1 MPRHRPEVPESL
13 LGTVA
18 NGIDERGV
26 GELFRAVGRIEERR
40 AALGSRGIAAVAL
53 GAACGVD
60 RGAAFQLGLW
70 PVGATGDT
78 KYGRHRGCHAT
89 HGESNARRRHDS
101 SVHRYRRTV
110 QRPTPLRTPAVAVFS
125 VALAL
130 LAGACGSDAATT
142 GDSRAPATAIG
153 EADAPSTSTSAATT
167 TSSSTSTSTTTSTSS
182 STTTS
187 TSSTTTTTSTSTVA
201 VQATVGLLD
210 LSADRIEL
218 GVSAGG
224 RPIVAE
230 QSGTPGG
237 RRVLVIGVIHGD
249 EDAGMAIVDELR
261 AEPVPDGVELWIV
274 ESMNPDGQTNQVRSN
289 DNGVDLNRNFPYKW
303 GPIGVPGDSQF
314 AGTGPASEPET
325 QAMVNFMTQ
334 LQPDI
339 TIWYHQDLFVV
350 NPSQGRDGR
359 IRERYAELTGLP
371 MGEITGGT
379 YTGIAA
385 TWARNEFRPDDGVAF
400 IVELGPTLSPIEAIT
415 HADAVRTIATE
426 G

>member
-1 MPRHRPEVPESL
+1 M
-13 LGTVA
+13 
-18 NGIDERGV
+18 
-26 GELFRAVGRIEERR
+26 
-40 AALGSRGIAAVAL
+40 
-53 GAACGVD
+53 
-60 RGAAFQLGLW
+60 
-70 PVGATGDT
+70 
-78 KYGRHRGCHAT
+78 
-89 HGESNARRRHDS
+89 
-101 SVHRYRRTV
+101 
-110 QRPTPLRTPAVAVFS
+110 FS

>member
-1 MPRHRPEVPESL
+1 M
-13 LGTVA
+13 
-18 NGIDERGV
+18 
-26 GELFRAVGRIEERR
+26 
-40 AALGSRGIAAVAL
+40 
-53 GAACGVD
+53 
-60 RGAAFQLGLW
+60 
-70 PVGATGDT
+70 
-78 KYGRHRGCHAT
+78 
-89 HGESNARRRHDS
+89 
-101 SVHRYRRTV
+101 
-110 QRPTPLRTPAVAVFS
+110 FS

-187 TSSTTTTTSTSTVA
+187 TSSTTTTTSTVA

-249 EDAGMAIVDELR
+249 EDAGVAIVDELR